1 MSEIDPPVALELEEN
16 RASCDYCLNTAK
28 TFTLGEDYTEEFFDH
43 ITRLW
48 KDSGVQK
55 CFERSH
61 EYQLIDCA
69 KYFLGNVPL
78 DLNFSLSPDNK
89 VYFNICFKYRVTQ
102 IRQSSRYPPAKLF
115 SR

>member
-78 DLNFSLSPDNK
+78 DCNFSFFPDNK
-89 VYFNICFKYRVTQ
+89 VHF
-102 IRQSSRYPPAKLF
+102 
-115 SR
+115 